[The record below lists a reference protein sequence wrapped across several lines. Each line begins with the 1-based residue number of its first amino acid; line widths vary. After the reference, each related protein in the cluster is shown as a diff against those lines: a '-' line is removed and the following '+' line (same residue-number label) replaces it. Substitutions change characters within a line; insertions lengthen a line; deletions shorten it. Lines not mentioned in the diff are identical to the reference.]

1 MRATFSAVLVGLC
14 LFAMPGRASADGY
27 VAPFLGG
34 AVGGNATNRSTSVG
48 VSGGWVGTGWLGAE
62 GDLTWA
68 PDFFGR
74 TGFLADRRLVTAM
87 ANVVVAMPADKS
99 TSGGQVQPYL
109 SGGVGVLKPRL
120 AEAGGLSQLDVNHL
134 GMNAGGG
141 AMIFLNRSV
150 GVRADLRYFRGVR
163 HTAVDD
169 ANDFS
174 LDLSAFRYWRISGGL
189 AVRF

>member
-1 MRATFSAVLVGLC
+1 MFSTVLIGFSLFGL
-14 LFAMPGRASADGY
+14 PGRASADGY

-34 AVGGNATNRSTSVG
+34 AMGCNVSQRSASVG
-48 VSGGWVGTGWLGAE
+48 VAGGWLGTGWLGAE
-62 GDLTWA
+62 GDLSWA

-74 TGFLADRRLVTAM
+74 TGVLADRRLVTAM
-87 ANVVVAMPADKS
+87 ANVVVARPADES
-99 TSGGQVQPYL
+99 ESEGHVQPYV

-120 AEAGGLSQLDVNHL
+120 REVGGLFQLDANHL

-141 AMIFLNRSV
+141 AMIFFNRNV
-150 GVRADLRYFRGVR
+150 GARADLRYFRGLR
-163 HTAVDD
+163 HSAVDD

-174 LDLSAFRYWRISGGL
+174 LDLSTLHYWRISGGL